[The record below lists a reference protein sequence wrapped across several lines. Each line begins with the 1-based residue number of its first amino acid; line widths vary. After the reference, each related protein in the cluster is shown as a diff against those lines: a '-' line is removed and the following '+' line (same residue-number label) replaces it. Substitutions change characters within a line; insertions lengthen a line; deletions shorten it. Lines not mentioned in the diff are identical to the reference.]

1 MDEQQPRSDEQQART
16 FLETITHEAREGL
29 YFYTW
34 TLPRRQSLWWPV
46 EQAASA
52 ASWAITNVEAGDP
65 PIDCYVGVALTEED
79 RGSNRRVTASDASAL
94 YGLWCDIDW
103 NDPVHSKPNLPP
115 DMDAARTLLAEALP
129 TPTLVVSSGHGLQA
143 WWMFT
148 SPWEFADEEQRAL
161 GASLAKQWNLHLL
174 AAAQQRGWT
183 VDSVYDLSRVL
194 RLPGTINHKG
204 EPTAV
209 SIVDFPGTRYNISAL
224 QRHVGAPEKTDAR
237 LASSANPDQYA
248 QEVGPFELRLDAQ
261 PPFDKWEALRTAD
274 EQAEKAWRRARRDL
288 DDQSPSGYDLSLATI
303 ANAAGWDDQEIVDL
317 LVAAR
322 RHNGEDCKLGRHDY
336 YARTLMRARESTLS
350 STSVIDDME
359 ESVEELTASGD
370 DEVEQGLA
378 REDALEKISSALGVR
393 ITNVIRYEHETPTYR
408 IITPTRSTKMKMNTL
423 LNASQFRCKI
433 AEATSVVI
441 NRFKP
446 TQWDRIA
453 QAILHAAECVDTG
466 DEATEAGAAH
476 QWVTDYLLDHPPA
489 TEIDEQVAQMRL
501 PYVDGD
507 ERTVI
512 FGPAFQRWLNV
523 VRGERVSAQVMGE
536 MLRSMG
542 AETYREMVTVNG
554 KRTSRSVW
562 RMPPGM

>member
-1 MDEQQPRSDEQQART
+1 MVDDRPHSDEQQARA

-34 TLPRRQSLWWPV
+34 TLPRRQSKWWPV
-46 EQAASA
+46 DRAAA
-52 ASWAITNVEAGDP
+52 AATWAINSVDAGDP
-65 PIDCYVGVALTEED
+65 PLDCYVGVALTEED
-79 RGSNRRVTASDASAL
+79 RGSNRRVTAADASAL
-94 YGLWCDIDW
+94 YGLWCDIDYA
-103 NDPVHSKPNLPP
+103 DPVHSKPNLPP

-129 TPTLVVSSGHGLQA
+129 TPTVLVSSGHGLQA
-143 WWMFT
+143 WWVFT
-148 SPWEFADEEQRAL
+148 RPWEFADEEQRAL

-174 AAAQQRGWT
+174 AAAQERSWA

-209 SIVDFPGTRYNISAL
+209 EIIDFSGTRYEVSAL
-224 QRHVGAPEKTDAR
+224 QRHVNAPERTDAR
-237 LASSANPDQYA
+237 LSSPTNPDQYA
-248 QEVGPFELRLDAQ
+248 QEVGPFELRMDAQ

-274 EQAEKAWRRARRDL
+274 DQAEKAWRRARRDL

-303 ANAAGWDDQEIVDL
+303 AHAAGWDDQEIVDL

-322 RHNGEDCKLGRHDY
+322 RHNSEDCKLGRHDY
-336 YARTLMRARESTLS
+336 YARTLMRARESSLTAS
-350 STSVIDDME
+350 SVIEEME
-359 ESVEELTASGD
+359 ESVEELTSSEE
-370 DEVEQGLA
+370 EVGKGLA
-378 REDALEKISSALGVR
+378 REDALEKISAALGVR
-393 ITNVIRYEHETPTYR
+393 ITNVIRYEHDTPTYR
-408 IITPTRSTKMKMNTL
+408 IITPTRSTKMKMTTL

-446 TQWDRIA
+446 AQWDRIA
-453 QAILHAAECVDTG
+453 QAILHAAESVDTG
-466 DEATEAGAAH
+466 DEATENGAAY

-489 TEIDEQVAQMRL
+489 GEIDEHVAQMRI
-501 PYVDGD
+501 PYTDSE

-512 FGPAFQRWLNV
+512 FGSAFQRWLNV
-523 VRGERVSAQVMGE
+523 VRGERITAQTMGE

-542 AETYREMVTVNG
+542 AETYREMITINN

-562 RMPPGM
+562 RMPPGL